1 MRITR
6 RGLLG
11 AAATSGLAVPV
22 QAQPAFPTRPVRI
35 IVPFA
40 PGGAT
45 DLITRLLAEEM
56 ARPLGQPVVVE
67 NRSGAS
73 GTIGG
78 NAVARSPA
86 DGYTLFM
93 GTTGTNILAPFFVA
107 DAPYDTQRDF
117 RGVAMVAGIA
127 NLLVVG
133 PAVPATTVQEF
144 IAYARANPGRVN
156 YAATGSG
163 SQMAMELFLQ
173 RAGITATAVN
183 YRGSG
188 PALQDMIR
196 GDVHGTMDLISSTL
210 PTVQEG
216 RLRALGVSTA
226 TRNPRAPEVPTLQE
240 AGVAG
245 YEFLSWQGVFAPR
258 ATPDAVVQRLSTA
271 INEALAA
278 PELRRRVNAMAA
290 DVMGGTPAEMDRFI
304 AREVETLSAVARTAG
319 IRPQ

>member
-1 MRITR
+1 MRSTR
-6 RGLLG
+6 RLLLAAS
-11 AAATSGLAVPV
+11 AAALASPV
-22 QAQPAFPTRPVRI
+22 LAQPAFPARPVRM

-56 ARPLGQPVVVE
+56 QRPLGQPVVVE

-73 GTIGG
+73 GTIAG

-127 NLLVVG
+127 NLLVIS
-133 PAVPATTVQEF
+133 PSVPATNVQEF
-144 IAYARANPGRVN
+144 IAYARANPGRLN
-156 YAATGSG
+156 YAATGAG

-173 RAGITATAVN
+173 RAGIRMTAVN

-196 GDVHGTMDLISSTL
+196 GDVQATMDLISSTL

-216 RLRALGVSTA
+216 RLRALAVSTR
-226 TRNPRAPEVPTLQE
+226 TRNSRAPDVPTLQE
-240 AGVAG
+240 AGVPG
-245 YEFLSWQGVFAPR
+245 YEFLSWQGVFAPK
-258 ATPDAVVQRLSTA
+258 AAPDAVVETLSRA
-271 INEALAA
+271 INAALAV
-278 PELRRRVNAMAA
+278 PELRRRIGEMAA
-290 DVMGGTPAEMDRFI
+290 DPMGGTPAEMDRYI
-304 AREVETLSAVARTAG
+304 ASEVETLSAVARAAG
-319 IRPQ
+319 VRPQ

>member
-1 MRITR
+1 MRISR
-6 RGLLG
+6 RSLLA
-11 AAATSGLAVPV
+11 AAATTAMAAPAI
-22 QAQPAFPTRPVRI
+22 AQPAFPTRPIRMV
-35 IVPFA
+35 VPFA

-56 ARPLGQPVVVE
+56 ARPLGQNVVVE

-73 GTIGG
+73 GTIAG
-78 NAVARSPA
+78 NFVARGPA

-93 GTTGTNILAPFFVA
+93 GTTGTNILAPFFVL
-107 DAPYDTQRDF
+107 DAPYETERDF

-133 PAVPATTVQEF
+133 PAIPATTVQEF

-196 GDVHGTMDLISSTL
+196 GDVHATMDLISSTL
-210 PTVQEG
+210 PTVQDG
-216 RLRALGVSTA
+216 QLRALGVSTTA
-226 TRNPRAPEVPTLQE
+226 RNPRAPAVPTLQE
-240 AGVAG
+240 AGVPG

-258 ATPDAVVQRLSTA
+258 ATPDAIVEKLSQA
-271 INEALAA
+271 INDALAN
-278 PELRRRVNAMAA
+278 PELRRRIEAMAA
-290 DVMGGTPAEMDRFI
+290 DPMGGTPAEMDRYI
-304 AREVETLSAVARTAG
+304 AREVATLSAVARAAG

>member
-1 MRITR
+1 MRISR
-6 RGLLG
+6 RSLLA
-11 AAATSGLAVPV
+11 AAATTAMAAPAI
-22 QAQPAFPTRPVRI
+22 AQPAFPTRPIRMV
-35 IVPFA
+35 VPFA

-56 ARPLGQPVVVE
+56 ARPLGQNVVVE

-73 GTIGG
+73 GTIAG
-78 NAVARSPA
+78 NFVARGPA

-93 GTTGTNILAPFFVA
+93 GTTGTNILAPFFVL
-107 DAPYDTQRDF
+107 DAPYETERDF

-133 PAVPATTVQEF
+133 PAIPATTVQEF

-196 GDVHGTMDLISSTL
+196 GDVHATMDLISSTL
-210 PTVQEG
+210 PTVQDG
-216 RLRALGVSTA
+216 QLRALGVSTTA
-226 TRNPRAPEVPTLQE
+226 RNPRAPAVPTLQE
-240 AGVAG
+240 AGVPG
-245 YEFLSWQGVFAPR
+245 YELLSWQGVFAPR
-258 ATPDAVVQRLSTA
+258 ATPDAIVEKLSQA
-271 INEALAA
+271 INDALAN
-278 PELRRRVNAMAA
+278 PELRRRIEAMAA
-290 DVMGGTPAEMDRFI
+290 DPMGGTPAEMDRYI
-304 AREVETLSAVARTAG
+304 AREVATLSAVARAAG

>member
-1 MRITR
+1 MRTTR
-6 RGLLG
+6 RRLLA
-11 AAATSGLAVPV
+11 AAATTLAAPAL
-22 QAQPAFPTRPVRI
+22 AQPTFPTRPVRI
-35 IVPFA
+35 VVPFA

-56 ARPLGQPVVVE
+56 QRPLGQPVVVE

-78 NAVARSPA
+78 NLVARSPA

-107 DAPYDTQRDF
+107 DAPYDTLRDF

-133 PAVPATTVQEF
+133 PSVPARSVQEF
-144 IAYARANPGRVN
+144 IAHARANPGRMN

-173 RAGITATAVN
+173 RAGISVTAVN

-196 GDVHGTMDLISSTL
+196 GDVQATMDLISSTL

-216 RLRALGVSTA
+216 RLRALAVSTR
-226 TRNPRAPEVPTLQE
+226 TRNPRAPDVPTLHE
-240 AGVAG
+240 AGVTD
-245 YEFLSWQGVFAPR
+245 YEFLSWQGIFAPR
-258 ATPDAVVQRLSTA
+258 ATPDAVV
-271 INEALAA
+271 EALSRAA
-278 PELRRRVNAMAA
+278 NAALAVPELRDRIGQMAA
-290 DVMGGTPAEMDRFI
+290 DPMGGTPAEMDRYI
-304 AREVETLSAVARTAG
+304 ASEVEKLSAVARAAG

>member
-1 MRITR
+1 MRMTR
-6 RGLLG
+6 RLLLAAG
-11 AAATSGLAVPV
+11 AATLAAPAL
-22 QAQPAFPTRPVRI
+22 AQPAFPTRPVRMV
-35 IVPFA
+35 VPFA

-56 ARPLGQPVVVE
+56 QRPLGQPVVVE

-127 NLLVVG
+127 NLLVVA
-133 PAVPATTVQEF
+133 PSVPARSVQEF
-144 IAYARANPGRVN
+144 IAYARANPGRLN

-173 RAGITATAVN
+173 RAGIAVAAVN

-196 GDVHGTMDLISSTL
+196 GDVHATMDLISSTL

-216 RLRALGVSTA
+216 RLRALAVSTR
-226 TRNPRAPEVPTLQE
+226 TRNLRVPEVPTLEE
-240 AGVAG
+240 AGVAE
-245 YEFLSWQGVFAPR
+245 YEFLSWQGVFAPK
-258 ATPDAVVQRLSTA
+258 ATPDAVVDAVSRA
-271 INEALAA
+271 INTALAV
-278 PELRRRVNAMAA
+278 PELRRRIGEMAA
-290 DVMGGTPAEMDRFI
+290 DPMGGTPAEMDRTI
-304 AREVETLSAVARTAG
+304 AAEVEKLSAVARTAG

>member
-1 MRITR
+1 MHTITR
-6 RGLLG
+6 RTALGATLGLL
-11 AAATSGLAVPV
+11 AAPRLGHAAWPE
-22 QAQPAFPTRPVRI
+22 RPVRI
-35 IVPFA
+35 VVAFP
-40 PGGAT
+40 PGSAT
-45 DLITRLLAEEM
+45 DVLCRALAQ
-56 ARPLGQPVVVE
+56 ALTPVLGQPVVVE

-78 NAVARSPA
+78 NLVARGPA
-86 DGYTLFM
+86 DGYTVFM

-127 NLLVVG
+127 NLLVVS
-133 PAVPATTVQEF
+133 PSVPARTLEEF
-144 IAYARANPGRVN
+144 IAHARANPGRLN

-173 RAGITATAVN
+173 RAGIAVAAVN

-196 GDVHGTMDLISSTL
+196 GDVHATMDLISSTL

-216 RLRALGVSTA
+216 RLRALGVSTR
-226 TRNPRAPEVPTLQE
+226 TRNPRAPEVPTLHE
-240 AGVAG
+240 AGVTG

-258 ATPDAVVQRLSTA
+258 ATPDAVVEALSRA
-271 INEALAA
+271 INTALAL
-278 PELRRRVNAMAA
+278 PELRQRISQMAA
-290 DVMGGTPAEMDRFI
+290 DPMGGTPAEMDRYI
-304 AREVETLSAVARTAG
+304 AAEVEKLSAVARAAG

>member
-1 MRITR
+1 MRTTR
-6 RGLLG
+6 RLLLAAG
-11 AAATSGLAVPV
+11 AATLAAPAL
-22 QAQPAFPTRPVRI
+22 AQPAFPTRPVRMM
-35 IVPFA
+35 VPFA

-56 ARPLGQPVVVE
+56 QRPLGQPVVVE

-107 DAPYDTQRDF
+107 DAPYETQRDF

-133 PAVPATTVQEF
+133 PSVPARSVQDF
-144 IAYARANPGRVN
+144 IAHARANPGRMN

-173 RAGITATAVN
+173 RAGISVTAVN

-196 GDVHGTMDLISSTL
+196 GDVHATMDLISSTL

-216 RLRALGVSTA
+216 RLRALAVSTRA
-226 TRNPRAPEVPTLQE
+226 RNPRAPDVPTLQE
-240 AGVAG
+240 AGVAD

-258 ATPDAVVQRLSTA
+258 ATPDPVVEAVSRA
-271 INEALAA
+271 INAALAV
-278 PELRRRVNAMAA
+278 PELRRRIGEMAA
-290 DVMGGTPAEMDRFI
+290 DPMGGTPAEMDRYI
-304 AREVETLSAVARTAG
+304 AAEVEKLSAVARTAG